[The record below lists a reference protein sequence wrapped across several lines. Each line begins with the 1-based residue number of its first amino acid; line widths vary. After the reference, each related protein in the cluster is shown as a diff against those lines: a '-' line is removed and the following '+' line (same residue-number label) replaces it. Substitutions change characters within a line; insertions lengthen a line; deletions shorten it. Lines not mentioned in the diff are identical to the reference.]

1 MVDSASNKE
10 NKSVQARAGALKSTL
25 TIELHTLYAIR
36 LWEGRRS
43 LEADPETSGKRRPD
57 IYSMP
62 RFILRAGQINAASA
76 DDNPYADATMMALET
91 ALIKGTQSI
100 QLAVAELEKT
110 LANIPAQIS
119 LSDVASVS
127 PLNIGVFSRTP
138 VGYRCVFLLVGYD
151 QLAMK
156 AFQAWH
162 YGLISRSERD
172 ALLDRGGHWI
182 RSVYGV
188 VQHYRPINI
197 TREDIRLQTPAG
209 IDAVKRL
216 GEPDADILSGAVRS
230 TFSPPLRQQP
240 ALPRSTE
247 AKPKKGGKA

>member
-1 MVDSASNKE
+1 MAETSKGTQPTPAK
-10 NKSVQARAGALKSTL
+10 AGALKSTL
-25 TIELHTLYAIR
+25 TVELHTLYAIR

-43 LEADPETSGKRRPD
+43 QSADPETTGKRRPD

-62 RFILRAGQINAASA
+62 RFIQRAGQINAASA
-76 DDNPYADATMMALET
+76 ENNPYADAAMVDLENALN
-91 ALIKGTQSI
+91 KGMELLQS
-100 QLAVAELEKT
+100 AVVELDKT

-119 LSDVASVS
+119 LSEVSSVS

-172 ALLDRGGHWI
+172 TLLDRGGHWI
-182 RSVYGV
+182 RRVYGV
-188 VQHYRPINI
+188 VQHYRNVNVS
-197 TREDIRLQTPAG
+197 REDIRLGTPAAQ
-209 IDAVKRL
+209 DAIARF
-216 GEPDADILSGAVRS
+216 GEPDADILNGAKRS
-230 TFSPPLRQQP
+230 SFSPPLRKVEGEQ
-240 ALPRSTE
+240 A
-247 AKPKKGGKA
+247 

>member
-1 MVDSASNKE
+1 
-10 NKSVQARAGALKSTL
+10 
-25 TIELHTLYAIR
+25 
-36 LWEGRRS
+36 
-43 LEADPETSGKRRPD
+43 
-57 IYSMP
+57 MP
-62 RFILRAGQINAASA
+62 RFILRAGQINEASGE
-76 DDNPYADATMMALET
+76 DNPYADAAMVALEET
-91 ALIKGTQSI
+91 LNKGTQLL
-100 QLAVAELEKT
+100 QQAVVELDKT

-172 ALLDRGGHWI
+172 TLLDRGGHWI

-188 VQHYRPINI
+188 VQHYRPAKV
-197 TREDIRLQTPAG
+197 TRDDIRLETLAG
-209 IDAVKRL
+209 KDAITRF
-216 GEPDADILSGAVRS
+216 GMPDEDIMSGAIRS
-230 TFSPPLRQQP
+230 SFSPPLKTS
-240 ALPRSTE
+240 ALISS
-247 AKPKKGGKA
+247 KKGVKS

>member
-1 MVDSASNKE
+1 MAESAKNNEQKPAA
-10 NKSVQARAGALKSTL
+10 VRAGALKSTL
-25 TIELHTLYAIR
+25 TVELHTLYAIR

-43 LEADPETSGKRRPD
+43 KNADPETSGKRRPD

-62 RFILRAGQINAASA
+62 RFILRAGQINEASGE
-76 DDNPYADATMMALET
+76 DNPYADVAMVALEET
-91 ALIKGTQSI
+91 LNKGTQLL
-100 QLAVAELEKT
+100 QQAVAELDKT

-162 YGLISRSERD
+162 YGLISRSQRD
-172 ALLDRGGHWI
+172 TLLDRGGHWI

-188 VQHYRPINI
+188 VQHYRPVNV
-197 TREDIRLQTPAG
+197 TRDDIRLETPAG
-209 IDAVKRL
+209 KDAITRF
-216 GEPDADILSGAVRS
+216 GMPDEDIMSGASRS
-230 TFSPPLRQQP
+230 AFSPPLNKTSV
-240 ALPRSTE
+240 LTSNTSS
-247 AKPKKGGKA
+247 KKGAKA

>member
-1 MVDSASNKE
+1 MVDAVSSKE
-10 NKSVQARAGALKSTL
+10 NKPAQVRAGALKSTL
-25 TIELHTLYAIR
+25 TVELHTLYAIR

-43 LEADPETSGKRRPD
+43 LDIDPETSGKRRPD

-62 RFILRAGQINAASA
+62 RFILRTGQINAAST
-76 DDNPYADATMMALET
+76 DDNPYADAAMMALET
-91 ALIKGTQSI
+91 ALIKGSQLLQS
-100 QLAVAELEKT
+100 AVAELDKT
-110 LANIPAQIS
+110 LANLPAQVS

-172 ALLDRGGHWI
+172 TLLDRGGHWI
-182 RSVYGV
+182 RSIYGV
-188 VQHYRPINI
+188 VQHYSPVNV
-197 TREDIRLQTPAG
+197 TRDDIRQQTPAG

-240 ALPRSTE
+240 E
-247 AKPKKGGKA
+247 ATLVPVPKFKEGGKA

>member
-1 MVDSASNKE
+1 MVDAADNKE
-10 NKSVQARAGALKSTL
+10 SKPVQARAGALKSTL
-25 TIELHTLYAIR
+25 TVELHTLYAIR

-43 LEADPETSGKRRPD
+43 QNADPQTSGKRRPD

-62 RFILRAGQINAASA
+62 RFIYRAGLINAASGE
-76 DDNPYADATMMALET
+76 DNPYADAVMVALES
-91 ALIKGTQSI
+91 ALTKGA
-100 QLAVAELEKT
+100 QLLQQAVARLDKT
-110 LANIPAQIS
+110 LNSLPSQVS

-127 PLNIGVFSRTP
+127 PLNVGVFSRTP

-172 ALLDRGGHWI
+172 TLLDHGGHWV

-188 VQHYRPINI
+188 VQHYPALSV
-197 TREDIRLQTPAG
+197 TREDIRLGTPAG
-209 IDAVKRL
+209 REAIRRL
-216 GEPDADILSGAVRS
+216 GPPADDIMSGVLRS
-230 TFSPPLRQQP
+230 SFSPPLHKP
-240 ALPRSTE
+240 ADATFSSE
-247 AKPKKGGKA
+247 GESKA